1 MHAFAYFLTDSLW
14 KAAMRTLLTT
24 AVLAT
29 FTLAASPV
37 RAEMAIG
44 GFAPAINFFGPD
56 AQGITSPSAQITGDV
71 TMMVEPTFGVYEPN
85 EQLIYVSDF
94 NGRALMV
101 YPAFARGNVAPLR
114 VLNPPIV
121 SQTRA
126 SAPVFVHDEIGMIVS
141 NCCIYTYPLHASGSD
156 VPALR
161 AIGWGGLPGSQTDLD
176 NPLSLR
182 YLPDTD
188 EYVVSEYNRIVFHP
202 RTNGYYDPPSRRI
215 TGSEAANTYSLAH
228 DPATHRLY
236 LLQLAPWDGTSPTVH
251 GRIAV
256 FDDSASGDATPL
268 YTIEGATTGL
278 DLPPSG
284 HYFTGIGHD
293 PFLHRL
299 MIAGTSNTGDPAHN
313 FVIVIDDSA
322 IGDAAPLQRIEGSG
336 VSASYTG
343 TPFAVPTDRILVDGF
358 DAGQAPE

>member
-1 MHAFAYFLTDSLW
+1 
-14 KAAMRTLLTT
+14 MRTLLTT
-24 AVLAT
+24 AALAT
-29 FTLAASPV
+29 LTLAAAPV
-37 RAEMAIG
+37 RAELAIG
-44 GFAPAINFFGPD
+44 GSAPAINFFGPD
-56 AQGITSPSAQITGDV
+56 AQGMASPLAQITGDI
-71 TMMVEPTFGVYEPN
+71 TTMVEPTFGVYEPH

-114 VLNPPIV
+114 VLNPPLMA
-121 SQTRA
+121 QTRA
-126 SAPVFVHDEIGMIVS
+126 SAPVFAHDEIGIIVS

-156 VPALR
+156 APALR
-161 AIGWGGLPGSQTDLD
+161 GIGWGGIPGSQTSLD

-202 RTNGYYDPPSRRI
+202 RTNGYYDAPSRLM
-215 TGSEAANTYSLAH
+215 TGPEVANTISLAH
-228 DPATHRLY
+228 DPATHRLF
-236 LLQLAPWDGTSPTVH
+236 LVQQATSDGTSPAVR

-268 YTIEGATTGL
+268 YTIEGAATGL

-284 HYFTGIGHD
+284 FYFTGIGHD
-293 PFLHRL
+293 PYLHRL
-299 MIAGTSNTGDPAHN
+299 MVASTSNTGDPAHN
-313 FVIVIDDSA
+313 HIFVFDDSA
-322 IGDAAPLQRIEGSG
+322 IGDATPVQRIDGPT

-343 TPFAVPTDRILVDGF
+343 TPFAVPTDAIFENGF
-358 DAGQAPE
+358 DAAQAPE